1 MPRHRLLSEE
11 GDDLGLFQATTP
23 TWAPGD
29 RIPRGPGKNLVVVN
43 VTVAL
48 DGDDVDGYL
57 VVKHAE

>member
-1 MPRHRLLSEE
+1 VPRYRLLSEE
-11 GDDLGLFQATTP
+11 GEDLGLLQAVTP

-29 RIPRGPGKNLVVVN
+29 RIPRGPGDSLVVVN

-57 VVKHAE
+57 VVKPAE